1 MRVIRF
7 VPVVLFACAIAG
19 SASAQTNVVDM
30 VQKACSSEIDSYCS
44 NVTPGNGRMLACFFA
59 HEDKLS
65 GQCLNALYDGMTAL
79 NALVAATSF
88 VAERCA
94 SEIDT
99 ICDGAPMGD
108 GRVAGCLLDNK
119 ADLGPACVSAID
131 EIELR
136 RE

>member
-1 MRVIRF
+1 MKTMRF
-7 VPVVLFACAIAG
+7 VPAVLFAVVATG
-19 SASAQTNVVDM
+19 PASAQTNVVEV
-30 VQKACSSEIDSYCS
+30 VQKVCTSEIDTYCS

-65 GQCLNALYDGMTAL
+65 IPCFNALYDGMGAL

-88 VAERCA
+88 IAERCA
-94 SEIDT
+94 NEIDT

-108 GRVAGCLLDNK
+108 GRIAGCLLDNK
-119 ADLGPACVSAID
+119 ADLGPACVSAMD

-136 RE
+136 RN